1 VLAHGKIA
9 LLMSPDQPA
18 KRAIAAATQTLAKLN
33 KQADRVRTELGH
45 LREDLAQAR
54 RDFSDAGGSQ
64 LREANGHLVIAALQ
78 AEATAETAARDLGE
92 LARSSQRDALTD
104 TPNRAL
110 MLDRMERAL
119 ATARR
124 RKTCIAVVFLDLD
137 QFKQINDTLGHTV
150 GDRVLQL
157 VARRLE
163 SVVRDS
169 DTVSRHGG
177 DEFLML
183 LTGISRS
190 SDAALIANKIIE
202 ALAAPSR
209 VDEHV
214 LHLSA
219 SIGIAVYPEDGQAAA
234 TLIDRAD
241 AAMYR
246 SKKNGLGRFEFH
258 SAELPDERSLELF

>member
-1 VLAHGKIA
+1 
-9 LLMSPDQPA
+9 MSPDPPA
-18 KRAIAAATQTLAKLN
+18 KRAIAAATQTLAQLN

-78 AEATAETAARDLGE
+78 AEATAETATRDLGD

-110 MLDRMERAL
+110 MLDRMERAI
-119 ATARR
+119 AMARR
-124 RKTCIAVVFLDLD
+124 RQSCIAVVFLDLD
-137 QFKQINDTLGHTV
+137 RFKQINDTLGHTI

-177 DEFLML
+177 DEFLLL

-190 SDAALIANKIIE
+190 ADAALIADKII
-202 ALAAPSR
+202 AVLAAPSR
-209 VDEHV
+209 VGEHV

-219 SIGIAVYPEDGQAAA
+219 SIGVAVYPEDGQDAE

-246 SKKNGLGRFEFH
+246 SKKNGIGSFEFH
-258 SAELPDERSLELF
+258 SAERPSERSLELF